1 MAEESLREERL
12 KKLDEI
18 KLEGIDPYP
27 AQAEQSFSLAEA
39 RERFKDSGE
48 ANLAG
53 RIISI
58 RDQGNIIFIDLKDGS
73 GSMQLVLKKETTDK
87 IDFWRKVLDRGDFIS
102 AKGKFFTTQRGEKS
116 LEAKELK
123 ILTKALLP
131 IPTEWY
137 GVEDIET
144 RLRKRYLDLLAN
156 PETKEIFQKK
166 TVFWDSVRAI
176 LKKSGFLEV
185 ETSVMEEVPGG
196 ADAEPFLTH
205 HNALN
210 QDFYLRI
217 SLELPLKRLVVGG
230 MDKVFEIGRVF
241 RNEGIDKEHL
251 QEYTSLEF
259 YWAYADY
266 KDLMRFVEKMYK
278 KIAEKVL
285 GGTKSKWQ
293 GVEID
298 WGGKWPKIDY
308 TKAFKAENNGLNPV
322 KTDEEKLVK
331 RAEELGISLEP
342 GSSRGKIIDLIY
354 KKTVRPKLIQ
364 PAFLV
369 NHPAVISPLSK
380 KSEKNPELV
389 QRIQVVAC
397 GTELGNGWSEINDPL
412 DQLARFEEQEKARA
426 KGDKEAQRLDKDYI
440 EALEYG
446 MPPTA
451 GFGLSERLFAVLMDK
466 PVRETVLFPLMR
478 PKNK

>member
-1 MAEESLREERL
+1 MREERL

-18 KLEGIDPYP
+18 KLAGIDPYP
-27 AQAEQSFSLAEA
+27 AQAARDFSLSEA
-39 RERFKDSGE
+39 RAKFHDGKS
-48 ANLAG
+48 ATLAG
-53 RIISI
+53 RVMSI
-58 RDQGNIIFIDLKDGS
+58 RDQGNIIFIDLKDGG
-73 GSMQLVLKKETTDK
+73 GSIQLVLKHDVTDK
-87 IDFWRKVLDRGDFIS
+87 LDFWRKNLDRGDFIS
-102 AKGKFFTTQRGEKS
+102 ALGKFFTTQRGEKS
-116 LEAKELK
+116 LEAKEIK

-131 IPTEWY
+131 IPSEHY
-137 GVEDIET
+137 GVADVET

-156 PETKEIFQKK
+156 PETKELFQKK
-166 TVFWDSVRAI
+166 AVFWDTVRAI
-176 LKKSGFLEV
+176 LKKAGFLEV
-185 ETSVMEEVPGG
+185 ETSAMEEVPGG
-196 ADAEPFLTH
+196 ADAEPFQTH
-205 HNALN
+205 HNALD

-230 MDKVFEIGRVF
+230 LDKVFEIGRVF
-241 RNEGIDKEHL
+241 RNEGIDREHL
-251 QEYTSLEF
+251 QEYDSLEF

-266 KDLMRFVEKMYK
+266 KELMRFTEKMYK

-285 GGTKSKWQ
+285 GGMKSKWQ

-308 TKAFKAENNGLNPV
+308 VKAFKAENNGLNPV
-322 KTDEEKLVK
+322 KASEEKLVK
-331 RAEELGISLEP
+331 RAEELGIALAP
-342 GSSRGKIIDLIY
+342 GTSRGKLMDLIY

-369 NHPAVISPLSK
+369 NHPVFISPLAK
-380 KSEKNPELV
+380 KSDKNPELT

-397 GTELGNGWSEINDPL
+397 GTELGNGWSEVNDPL

-426 KGDKEAQRLDKDYI
+426 KGDKEAQRLDTDYV

-466 PVRETVLFPLMR
+466 PIRETVLFPLMR
-478 PKNK
+478 SKK